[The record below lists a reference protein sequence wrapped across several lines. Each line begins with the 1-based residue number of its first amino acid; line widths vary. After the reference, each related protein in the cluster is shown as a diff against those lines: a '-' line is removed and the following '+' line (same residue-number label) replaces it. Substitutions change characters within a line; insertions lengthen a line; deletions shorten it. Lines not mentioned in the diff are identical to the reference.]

1 MQGLSRQRS
10 EEYKVL
16 CGSCP
21 DEQCR
26 AKLFFP
32 AYDKSVECTGCGKRH
47 ERTSLQNIAEVTNP
61 SVALHNILKNILLGN
76 VKPKK
81 GTDDVRVLGLS
92 NYVCKSISPI
102 LTQYG
107 MDKRSGKAKLLR
119 ELSQQDIFNCGKILG
134 DRAFL
139 IEEENLEVIGYGR
152 DRSGS
157 VRYLGD
163 ILKEIKLYNDD
174 EERLVPIHADGDG
187 HCLVHAVSRALVG
200 RELFWHA
207 LRLNL
212 SDHFETNLSR
222 YKEHFKEFIDVDEWD
237 SIIRECD
244 PNFIPTDGEPLGLR
258 NIHVFGL
265 ANVLHRPVVLL
276 DSYLGMQSSGDY
288 SGVFLP
294 ALVEP
299 EACRSR
305 DGTLNKPLCIA
316 WSSSGR
322 NHYIPLVGIKGR
334 KLPNLPRSMI
344 QRAWGVPS
352 DLIDKYIEFDQSGL
366 CKIGGD
372 KCLSDKYIRQLVS
385 AMDEVF
391 IQKNGVPPQ
400 LVADVHQFLYKS
412 SGIVGVKL
420 EDVIETT
427 KTAIEEKVLYRC
439 LTCEALIKYHLPS
452 EWFKR
457 GGSLYSLAIKTH
469 KTLLTDKKY
478 VFPLQ
483 GVTCMYNKEKD
494 VLVPDKEASSLK
506 NCSFCQGDGVRLV
519 KPDGSVQYYN
529 GDRTLARSTSGRCA
543 CGFKHYW
550 DGKEYDNIPE
560 IFPVTLQWNGKVVE
574 EKVSWFQYEADPSM
588 NSNVFQVAQKL
599 VQKHF
604 PGEFGSERLVQQVV
618 DTILRNTANR
628 DVGQKEEAEG
638 SQDVDMADDPLW
650 SSDTASKIILTGYKQ
665 QTLHKE
671 ELTKS
676 ETEKHVRKQVESQA
690 PKQQQRRTKEAAV
703 MAAKSSPKKS
713 KSDIIAKKTEN
724 VSPSHVPME
733 TTPATKTSQKKVRL
747 ATSDGRQVMLT
758 LDKDLTFDGLQQMI
772 QSAVDVP
779 PSRQKIRVGF
789 PPKELK
795 PPADSDSDQL
805 LNLQHGDKIAVE
817 VLPDPLSNEG
827 RSKSFSAVS
836 ASPAPSAP
844 RLSWSHFDEDTHPA
858 SADSLLQSL
867 KDAQDANDTL
877 DASIASLA
885 IMATIAGKDL
895 WTQVQSMPHLFS
907 VGGLFYKQV
916 ERDLGLVDGKHCQLP
931 SLQGKVFR
939 YNAKEGRLELCMEPY
954 GHFPVEPGIDRKMA
968 ELKEQEEKIRFG
980 SSGAV
985 KHDTKKQA
993 AFSGE
998 GHSLQAMNIERM
1010 PSNITNMATHHHHGN
1025 HHNTVRNMQTMCSPV
1040 KHEAAIPE
1048 DMVTESSI
1056 KGNNSGEDSRK
1067 YQRLG
1072 PGYSVLDPNDTDN
1085 TSQSAKFF
1093 KEITESMEKSMQ
1105 EIDQEMERLDEEE
1118 KRHFSTT
1125 SADVTTETRPE
1136 AVQLTVQTGNA
1147 VRTSPSTLEQ
1157 PPSDSMQSDA
1167 LEIDRNQGEVKLQTD
1182 NLTSGSLDDDKINT
1196 ESESR
1201 NPEDECGDISA
1212 SGGSDTCRTQISPTV
1227 EIPGSV
1233 VMSELPSESL
1243 EIVYDRTRDFTLTSG
1258 ASVETNQRP
1267 VGETLQEESMDSR
1280 STKLENVEGKLEES
1294 KSDDNVKKI

>member
-10 EEYKVL
+10 DEYKVL

-21 DEQCR
+21 DELCQ

-47 ERTSLQNIAEVTNP
+47 EQTTLQNIAEVTNP

-81 GTDDVRVLGLS
+81 GTDDVKVLGLS

-102 LTQYG
+102 LSQYG

-119 ELSQQDIFNCGKILG
+119 ELSQQDIFNCGKILS

-157 VRYLGD
+157 GRYLAD
-163 ILKEIKLYNDD
+163 ILKEIRLYNDNQ
-174 EERLVPIHADGDG
+174 ERLIPIHADGDG

-212 SDHFETNLSR
+212 SDHFKTNLST

-237 SIIRECD
+237 SIIGECD
-244 PNFIPTDGEPLGLR
+244 PNFIPSDGEPLGLR

-265 ANVLHRPVVLL
+265 ANVLHRPVILL

-316 WSSSGR
+316 WSSPGR

-352 DLIDKYIEFDQSGL
+352 ELIEKYIEFDQSGL
-366 CKIGGD
+366 CKIGGN

-391 IQKNGVPPQ
+391 IEKNGVPPQ

-420 EDVIETT
+420 EEVIKTT
-427 KTAIEEKVLYRC
+427 KTAIEEQVLYRC
-439 LTCEALIKYHLPS
+439 LTCEALIKYHLPP
-452 EWFKR
+452 EWFRR
-457 GGSLYSLAIKTH
+457 GGSLYNLAVKTH

-478 VFPLQ
+478 VFPYQ

-494 VLVPDKEASSLK
+494 VLVPDKNSSKLK
-506 NCSFCQGDGVRLV
+506 TCSFCQGDSVRLV
-519 KPDGSVQYYN
+519 KPDGTVKYYN
-529 GDRTLARSTSGRCA
+529 GDRTTTQSTCGRCA

-550 DGKEYDNIPE
+550 DGYEYDNIPE
-560 IFPVTLQWNGKVVE
+560 IFPVTLQWSGKVVE
-574 EKVSWFQYEADPSM
+574 EKVAWFQYETDPTM

-618 DTILRNTANR
+618 DTILHNTASR
-628 DVGQKEEAEG
+628 DLSQKEDDVG
-638 SQDVDMADDPLW
+638 SQEVDMADDPLW

-676 ETEKHVRKQVESQA
+676 ESEKTVRKQVESQA
-690 PKQQQRRTKEAAV
+690 PKQQQRRTKEV
-703 MAAKSSPKKS
+703 MASKSSPKKS
-713 KSDIIAKKTEN
+713 KSEVTTKKTD
-724 VSPSHVPME
+724 SPSHVAME
-733 TTPATKTSQKKVRL
+733 TTPAVKPSQKKIRL
-747 ATSDGRQVMLT
+747 VTSDGQQVMLT
-758 LDKDLTFDGLQQMI
+758 LTEDLTFDGLQQRI
-772 QSAVDVP
+772 QSSVNVP
-779 PSRQKIRVGF
+779 PSRQKIRIGF

-795 PPADSDSDQL
+795 PPAEADSDKL
-805 LNLQHGDKIAVE
+805 LNIQHGDKISVE
-817 VLPDPLSNEG
+817 VLPDPSSVGG

-836 ASPAPSAP
+836 PSPALSTP
-844 RLSWSHFDEDTHPA
+844 RMSWSHFDEDTHPA

-931 SLQGKVFR
+931 SIPGKVFR
-939 YNAKEGRLELCMEPY
+939 FNAKEGRLELCMEPY
-954 GHFPVEPGIDRKMA
+954 GHFQVEPGIDRKMA
-968 ELKEQEEKIRFG
+968 QLKEQEEKIRFG
-980 SSGAV
+980 SSGAI
-985 KHDTKKQA
+985 KHDKKTQS

-998 GHSLQAMNIERM
+998 GHSLQAINIERM
-1010 PSNITNMATHHHHGN
+1010 PGNMLDMPTHHHHGN
-1025 HHNTVRNMQTMCSPV
+1025 HHNTVRNMQTMCNPS
-1040 KHEAAIPE
+1040 KHEASIPE
-1048 DMVTESSI
+1048 DMITESST
-1056 KGNNSGEDSRK
+1056 KESNSSDDERK

-1072 PGYSVLDPNDTDN
+1072 PGYSVLDSNVTESN
-1085 TSQSAKFF
+1085 SQSAMFF
-1093 KEITESMEKSMQ
+1093 KEITDSMEKSMK

-1118 KRHFSTT
+1118 RKHYSASSGNTT
-1125 SADVTTETRPE
+1125 SETG
-1136 AVQLTVQTGNA
+1136 LNH
-1147 VRTSPSTLEQ
+1147 PS
-1157 PPSDSMQSDA
+1157 
-1167 LEIDRNQGEVKLQTD
+1167 VQTD
-1182 NLTSGSLDDDKINT
+1182 NTTKVGLSTVKPTQPMADVVGTSQGQIQHDLDSESMDEKIQT

-1201 NPEDECGDISA
+1201 NESMDEKIQTESERKNPIEE
-1212 SGGSDTCRTQISPTV
+1212 SDNIPQSRDLEATSNTQIAPNV
-1227 EIPGSV
+1227 EADDSV
-1233 VMSELPSESL
+1233 EMSEISENKPPKSC
-1243 EIVYDRTRDFTLTSG
+1243 EIVYDRTSDSSK
-1258 ASVETNQRP
+1258 AC
-1267 VGETLQEESMDSR
+1267 GEMEEKVNIKTDSEESMDS
-1280 STKLENVEGKLEES
+1280 STKTENIGE
-1294 KSDDNVKKI
+1294 

>member
-10 EEYKVL
+10 EENRVL

-21 DEQCR
+21 DEQCQ

-47 ERTSLQNIAEVTNP
+47 EQTSLQNIAEVTNP

-81 GTDDVRVLGLS
+81 GTDDVKVLGLS

-102 LTQYG
+102 LTHYG
-107 MDKRSGKAKLLR
+107 MDKRTGKAILLR

-157 VRYLGD
+157 VRYLAD
-163 ILKEIKLYNDD
+163 ILKEIKLYNDN

-212 SDHFETNLSR
+212 SDHFQKDLSR
-222 YKEHFKEFIDVDEWD
+222 YKEHFREFIDIDEWD

-244 PNFIPTDGEPLGLR
+244 PDFIPSDGEPLGLR

-265 ANVLHRPVVLL
+265 ANVLHRPVILL
-276 DSYLGMQSSGDY
+276 DSCLGMQSSGDY

-352 DLIDKYIEFDQSGL
+352 DLIDKYIEFDHSGL
-366 CKIGGD
+366 CRIGGD

-420 EDVIETT
+420 EEVIETT
-427 KTAIEEKVLYRC
+427 KIAVEEHVLYRC
-439 LTCEALIKYHLPS
+439 LTCEALIRYQLPS
-452 EWFKR
+452 EWFRR
-457 GGSLYSLAIKTH
+457 GGSLYNLAVKTH

-478 VFPLQ
+478 VFPYQ
-483 GVTCMYNKEKD
+483 GVTCLYNKDKD
-494 VLVPDKEASSLK
+494 ILVPDKESSRLK
-506 NCSFCQGDGVRLV
+506 TCSFCQGETVRLV

-529 GDRTLARSTSGRCA
+529 GDRTLARSTSNRCA

-574 EKVSWFQYEADPSM
+574 EKVSWFQYETDPSL
-588 NSNVFQVAQKL
+588 NSNVFQVAQRL
-599 VQKHF
+599 VQQHF

-618 DTILRNTANR
+618 DTILRNTASR
-628 DVGQKEEAEG
+628 DTSQTEEAMA

-650 SSDTASKIILTGYKQ
+650 SSDTPSKIILTGYKH

-676 ETEKHVRKQVESQA
+676 QTEKNIRKQVESQA
-690 PKQQQRRTKEAAV
+690 SKNQHRRTKEVAILT
-703 MAAKSSPKKS
+703 AKSSPKKS
-713 KSDIIAKKTEN
+713 KSDFIAKKIEN
-724 VSPSHVPME
+724 TSPSHVPME
-733 TTPATKTSQKKVRL
+733 TTPSTKTRQKKVRL

-758 LDKDLTFDGLQQMI
+758 LDKDLTFNDLQQMI
-772 QSAVDVP
+772 HSAVDVP
-779 PSRQKIRVGF
+779 PKRQKIRVGF

-795 PPADSDSDQL
+795 PPPESESDRL
-805 LNLQHGDKIAVE
+805 INLQHGDKIALE
-817 VLPDPLSNEG
+817 VLPDPLSNVAK
-827 RSKSFSAVS
+827 SKSLSSVS
-836 ASPAPSAP
+836 ASPAATVP
-844 RLSWSHFDEDTHPA
+844 RMSWSHFDEDTHPA

-931 SLQGKVFR
+931 SIPGKVFR

-954 GHFPVEPGIDRKMA
+954 GHFPIEPGVDRKVA

-980 SSGAV
+980 SSGAL
-985 KHDTKKQA
+985 KHETRKQT

-998 GHSLQAMNIERM
+998 GHSLQKMNIERM
-1010 PSNITNMATHHHHGN
+1010 PSNIVNMTTHHHHGN
-1025 HHNTVRNMQTMCSPV
+1025 HNNTVRTMQTMCDPN

-1048 DMVTESSI
+1048 DMVTETSV
-1056 KGNNSGEDSRK
+1056 KGDKSAEEGRK

-1072 PGYSVLDPNDTDN
+1072 PGYSVLDADVTGN
-1085 TSQSAKFF
+1085 TSQSAQFF
-1093 KEITESMEKSMQ
+1093 KEITDSMEKSMQ

-1118 KRHFSTT
+1118 KRQFS
-1125 SADVTTETRPE
+1125 SATENVIGEMQPDVIHPFVHIGSTAVVDLSTEDQLSPDSTRP
-1136 AVQLTVQTGNA
+1136 
-1147 VRTSPSTLEQ
+1147 LET
-1157 PPSDSMQSDA
+1157 
-1167 LEIDRNQGEVKLQTD
+1167 DRNQAEVQLSD
-1182 NLTSGSLDDDKINT
+1182 SLNDQNIGDEKINT
-1196 ESESR
+1196 ESDLK
-1201 NPEDECGDISA
+1201 NPGDECVDICASGVSETCSTQIYSTVEAPCPVSMPEVDKRESPESFEVVYERVSDSTNMNEDNMTKDNRAGGDISMVKNEEKKN
-1212 SGGSDTCRTQISPTV
+1212 CISKIT
-1227 EIPGSV
+1227 ENAK
-1233 VMSELPSESL
+1233 ESCM
-1243 EIVYDRTRDFTLTSG
+1243 
-1258 ASVETNQRP
+1258 P
-1267 VGETLQEESMDSR
+1267 
-1280 STKLENVEGKLEES
+1280 
-1294 KSDDNVKKI
+1294 KSDGNA